1 MKKIRSLEDLNRFR
15 EEVFAERQRKV
26 SAGDIQVVVS
36 VGACGIAAGALGTLK
51 ALQQQVKAEGL
62 KNVTITQ
69 SGCIGLCKHEP
80 IVEVII
86 GDSPGVTYG
95 RVTPEVVQRIVQED
109 ILNHRV
115 VEEFVIESIRF
126 PTI

>member
-1 MKKIRSLEDLNRFR
+1 MKKIRSLEDLNRIR
-15 EEVFAERQRKV
+15 EEVIAERQRKA
-26 SAGDIQVVVS
+26 SAGEVQVVVS
-36 VGACGIAAGALGTLK
+36 LGSCGIAAGALETLK
-51 ALQQQVKAEGL
+51 AIQQQVEALEL
-62 KNVTITQ
+62 KNVTIIQ

-95 RVTPEVVQRIVQED
+95 SVTPEVVQRIVQED
-109 ILNHRV
+109 ILNHRI

>member
-1 MKKIRSLEDLNRFR
+1 MKKIKSLEDLNRFR
-15 EEVFAERQRKV
+15 EEVVAERQRKV
-26 SAGDIQVVVS
+26 SAGDIQVVVGL
-36 VGACGIAAGALGTLK
+36 GACGIAAGALETLQ
-51 ALQQQVKAEGL
+51 ALQQQVKAAGL

-109 ILNHRV
+109 ILDHRV